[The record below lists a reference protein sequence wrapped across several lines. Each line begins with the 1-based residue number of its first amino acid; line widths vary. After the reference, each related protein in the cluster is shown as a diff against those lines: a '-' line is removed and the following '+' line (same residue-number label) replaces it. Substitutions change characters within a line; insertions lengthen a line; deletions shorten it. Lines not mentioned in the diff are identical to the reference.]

1 MTILCDKDEF
11 ALLVRKCQRNETF
24 ENCRGC
30 LFNGLCGVAD
40 EKIIMDSIED
50 ICVIDPAE

>member
-1 MTILCDKDEF
+1 MKILCDKDEF
-11 ALLVRKCQRNETF
+11 ALLVRKCQYNESF

-30 LFNGLCGVAD
+30 IFNGLCGVAD

-50 ICVIDPAE
+50 ICELSLEE

>member
-11 ALLVRKCQRNETF
+11 ALLVRKCQHNETF

-30 LFNGLCGVAD
+30 LFDGLCGVAD

-50 ICVIDPAE
+50 ICVIDTAE